1 MHTNKK
7 IKKKTKLA
15 DGGKL
20 NHEHYRVGC
29 SRGERGPG
37 MESLFL
43 H

>member
-7 IKKKTKLA
+7 FKKSKLA
-15 DGGKL
+15 EGGKL
-20 NHEHYRVGC
+20 NHKHYRVGR
-29 SRGERGPG
+29 SRGERDPG